1 MSLYPPGFGLP
12 AIPTAPPGLEAIY
25 CACKRTYPDQSNPL
39 QVTALVKYWLGGPD
53 PLDYISMY
61 SNPGDPARQIPPHWH
76 YVSFGLSDLH
86 GDGRVHDLQQQ
97 QQQQNSDGVPTSGFG
112 FELTFRLQKDASE
125 TSPPTWPAALMQA
138 LARYVFQSE
147 NILCCGDH
155 VSWHA
160 PLDGSD
166 SRLQH
171 MLMAEDPQLGSI
183 NAPFGKVTFIQI
195 VGVCLEELQAS
206 QQWNGLGVLD
216 LMRETPSAGGPW
228 LLTDMRR
235 GETIFEV
242 NPGLRDK
249 VEDGIVSEGSN
260 LSGVSA
266 RCAWEEGAESD
277 WDDDDDEDDDE
288 DAAARENGES
298 RPIVKASSPSK
309 KTNVIKNN
317 IKDASPRQ
325 QQQSR
330 RPPSNHL
337 QHDSDPNEDIEDSD
351 EYDDEDE
358 DDDDDVPLGAEGVFP
373 ESDSEDERN
382 DSIRRRLLPTSNDTS
397 PSHGNTTRN
406 HNKSDAE
413 SSSPSKKSQQQQPP
427 PKTKDANSPTK
438 GGRSPTSNAGGGKS
452 SSKSSANVNGSNA
465 GGGSS
470 QSSNNASNNGV
481 KAKERLSSANSQQ
494 HISGRCSSKAS
505 KCSSRMDTESCG
517 GSSTAGAKAEL
528 APGDRFLETGVH
540 LKFNLEAGTLLLLA
554 FRGRLRHGRH
564 FTFKSVLGDVA
575 ITFVTPNIVGALCTE
590 EHPYAAHGPWLQ
602 VLLMEHMLNDIQKD
616 LEDSLSDPKNPPSL
630 PKTFRWPENRLSITV
645 VSEEM

>member
-1 MSLYPPGFGLP
+1 MSLYPPGYGMP

-25 CACKRTYPDQSNPL
+25 SACKRSYPDQNNPL

-61 SNPGDPARQIPPHWH
+61 SNPGDPVKQIPPHWH

-86 GDGRVHDLQQQ
+86 GDGRVHDPQQQ
-97 QQQQNSDGVPTSGFG
+97 LQNSDGVPTSGFG
-112 FELTFRLQKDASE
+112 FELTFRLQKDPKE
-125 TSPPTWPAALMQA
+125 PTPPTWPAALMQA

-166 SRLQH
+166 SRIQH

-228 LLTDMRR
+228 LLTEMTR
-235 GETIFEV
+235 GETIFQV

-277 WDDDDDEDDDE
+277 WDDDDEDDDDDGE
-288 DAAARENGES
+288 ANPSFNEKLTPPKKNGNNNHVARNSKETS
-298 RPIVKASSPSK
+298 SLQQARSQPPPRP
-309 KTNVIKNN
+309 
-317 IKDASPRQ
+317 
-325 QQQSR
+325 
-330 RPPSNHL
+330 RPN
-337 QHDSDPNEDIEDSD
+337 QHHQNDSDPNEDISDSD
-351 EYDDEDE
+351 EYDDED

-373 ESDSEDERN
+373 ESDSEDETS
-382 DSIRRRLLPTSNDTS
+382 DSIRRRLLPISADVSPTNDA
-397 PSHGNTTRN
+397 TTDRRN
-406 HNKSDAE
+406 HKSE
-413 SSSPSKKSQQQQPP
+413 SDHGSPSKRNQTSS
-427 PKTKDANSPTK
+427 KTKGANSPISK
-438 GGRSPTSNAGGGKS
+438 MPSGGGSRSP
-452 SSKSSANVNGSNA
+452 KSSASNK
-465 GGGSS
+465 GGGGASL
-470 QSSNNASNNGV
+470 SSNNASSNAGV
-481 KAKERLSSANSQQ
+481 QAKDRLPSRGSSQQ
-494 HISGRCSSKAS
+494 QIPSGRCSSKAS

-517 GSSTAGAKAEL
+517 GSSTGDVKAEL
-528 APGDRFLETGVH
+528 SPGDRFLETGVH

-616 LEDSLSDPKNPPSL
+616 LENSLSDPKIPPSL
-630 PKTFRWPENRLSITV
+630 PKTFRWPENRLSITI